1 MQNGFLTIN
10 KLEMSGTN
18 AHLGGSAIF
27 PKGVSEESV
36 PISRLIFNEPFDNPY
51 QIFIGRISLPITLGI
66 IS

>member
-27 PKGVSEESV
+27 PKGISEEGV
-36 PISRLIFNEPFDNPY
+36 PLTRLIFNEPLDNSNH
-51 QIFIGRISLPITLGI
+51 IFVSRLSLPISSRV